1 MTSERSSAS
10 NSVQF
15 LEVSNESLPNENDL
29 SNVIQLL
36 SIKNWD
42 WDFPSGPVV
51 RNVPANAGDTGSI
64 LGPGGPHVLWGSY
77 ARVLQLRSPWAL
89 GPGFIRR
96 GATTVRSPSA
106 TAKRTP
112 TATTREKPTQQGRAG
127 AAKNTHIQ
135 SYIKNK
141 RSAQR
146 ICPQQR

>member
-64 LGPGGPHVLWGSY
+64 LGLRGSHMSWG
-77 ARVLQLRSPWAL
+77 
-89 GPGFIRR
+89 
-96 GATTVRSPSA
+96 
-106 TAKRTP
+106 
-112 TATTREKPTQQGRAG
+112 
-127 AAKNTHIQ
+127 N
-135 SYIKNK
+135 
-141 RSAQR
+141 
-146 ICPQQR
+146 

>member
-89 GPGFIRR
+89 GPVLCDRR
-96 GATTVRSPSA
+96 GHCSER
-106 TAKRTP
+106 P
-112 TATTREKPTQQGRAG
+112 THRGWRVAFAHH
-127 AAKNTHIQ
+127 N
-135 SYIKNK
+135 
-141 RSAQR
+141 
-146 ICPQQR
+146 